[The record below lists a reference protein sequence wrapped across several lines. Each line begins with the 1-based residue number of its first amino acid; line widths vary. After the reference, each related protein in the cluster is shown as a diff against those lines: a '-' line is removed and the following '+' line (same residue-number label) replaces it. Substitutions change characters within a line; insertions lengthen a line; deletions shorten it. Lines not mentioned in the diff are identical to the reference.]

1 LGAVGGLLG
10 VSGGANGTGFASPS
24 TGNIV
29 TPGQLS
35 AANTSANNA
44 LAQQQAFTAA
54 LNPAGTQGLVAQG
67 QLLGQLQ
74 QGAAGTGPNPAL
86 AQLNQTTGQNVANQ
100 AALMAGQRGAN
111 QNAGLIARQAAQ
123 QGAATQQQAAG
134 QAATQQA
141 QQQIAYQQALG
152 NQANTMVGQA
162 QGANQAQTQNALNQ
176 QLGLSSTAAGLQQ
189 SVNQGNAALAGQ
201 QMGNQAGLLGGLAGG
216 LGASGILGSG
226 IASYAGAASG
236 GKVSELPKFAFG
248 TPSGTYD
255 NNFQPLTDAQY
266 AGQAPLPVP
275 GPAPAPVQA
284 PAAISVTPA
293 APTSPATPAKPVSG
307 PTSSFGRFLSGAT
320 QSPSP
325 QQPSI
330 GNAGNQIG
338 RAFGKG
344 IGSMFA
350 SSPNQNTG
358 IGERDSSDPTA
369 QYVGANAELGSGGD
383 QEEQAADNDT
393 TPTMAAAQGGKVP
406 ALVSPGERYL
416 NPKEVAKVAKG
427 EKDPMEA
434 GEKIPGKPKVGG
446 AKNSYAN
453 DTVKKTLDEGGIVLP
468 RSVTQAK
475 HPHWEAH
482 KFVSAIMAKN
492 GGKIK

>member
-1 LGAVGGLLG
+1 MGAVGGLLG

-29 TPGQLS
+29 TPAQL
-35 AANTSANNA
+35 AAAGASANNA

-54 LNPAGTQGLVAQG
+54 VNPNGTQGLAAQS

-74 QGAAGTGPNPAL
+74 QGAAGQGPNPAL

-100 AALMAGQRGAN
+100 SALMAGQRGAN

-152 NQANTMVGQA
+152 NQANTQVNQA
-162 QGANQAQTQNALNQ
+162 ETANNAQTQNALNQ
-176 QLGLSSTAAGLQQ
+176 QLGLSSTAAGLQS
-189 SVNQGNAALAGQ
+189 SVNSANAGLAGQ
-201 QMGNQAGLLGGLAGG
+201 QMANQAGLIGGLAQGV
-216 LGASGILGSG
+216 GASGMLGSG
-226 IASYAGAASG
+226 IASAAGAAQG
-236 GKVSELPKFAFG
+236 GKVSELPRFAFG
-248 TPSGTYD
+248 GPSGGQYD
-255 NNFQPLTDAQY
+255 QNFQGLTDKQW
-266 AGQAPLPVP
+266 AGQQPLPMAGVTTP
-275 GPAPAPVQA
+275 TTAAPSA
-284 PAAISVTPA
+284 PAASTP
-293 APTSPATPAKPVSG
+293 G
-307 PTSSFGRFLSGAT
+307 PTSSFGKFLKGAT
-320 QSPSP
+320 PTQTPSA
-325 QQPSI
+325 QQPASI
-330 GNAGNQIG
+330 GNAGNKIG
-338 RAFGKG
+338 NAIGKG

-350 SSPNQNTG
+350 SSPGQSG

-369 QYVGANAELGSGGD
+369 QYIGANAELGSGGD
-383 QEEQAADNDT
+383 KEEQA
-393 TPTMAAAQGGKVP
+393 PAAQDQTIPSGNSDKFQSAYGGKVP

-416 NPKEVAKVAKG
+416 SPKEVAKVAKG
-427 EKDPMEA
+427 QKNPMEA

-453 DTVKKTLDEGGIVLP
+453 DTVKKDLDEGGIVLP
-468 RSVTQAK
+468 RSVTQSK